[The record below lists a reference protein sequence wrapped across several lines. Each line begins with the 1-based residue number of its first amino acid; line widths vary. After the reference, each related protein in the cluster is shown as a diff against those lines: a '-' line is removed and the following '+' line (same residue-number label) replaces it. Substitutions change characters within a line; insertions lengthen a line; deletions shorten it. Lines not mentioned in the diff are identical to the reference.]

1 MTNHRDILNQA
12 VTILDHRGR
21 RYGSMEESFERASM
35 IASTILG
42 KQITIFDLAI
52 IMTAIKLSRI
62 TSTQTLDDNYIDGIN
77 YLAFAGQ
84 FSTAEEQISVALEE
98 DIAAMARKYAPRRP
112 DVATEEQETI
122 EPTA

>member
-1 MTNHRDILNQA
+1 
-12 VTILDHRGR
+12 
-21 RYGSMEESFERASM
+21 MEEGFERAAT

-98 DIAAMARKYAPRRP
+98 DIAAMARKFAPRRP
-112 DVATEEQETI
+112 DVATEAQETI
-122 EPTA
+122 EQTA